1 MDRELITQ
9 IAALIRIKTPC
20 RRLNMKYVNCLLGE
34 VKAYFE
40 ECSFEKGILFTVAPP
55 FTENYNTKRRRK

>member
-1 MDRELITQ
+1 MDGELIAE

-40 ECSFEKGILFTVAPP
+40 ECSFENSNQQSCKCDH
-55 FTENYNTKRRRK
+55 YDD